1 MMPRSRHTA
10 ALYLILVFASGIVVG
25 TIGHRLYSTTSA
37 SASTAPLTP
46 DEWKK
51 RYLEQM
57 KKRVGASPEQLAR
70 VTAVMNDTKSKFDDV
85 HAQEKTVHD
94 KLYAQQVQEVRAVFP
109 DEKQK
114 AAFDAWR
121 AERKRDREKAQKKQ

>member
-1 MMPRSRHTA
+1 MPRSRVSA
-10 ALYLILVFASGIVVG
+10 ALYLILVFASGIIVG
-25 TIGHRLYSTTSA
+25 TVGHRLYSTTTA
-37 SASTAPLTP
+37 SASTLTP

-57 KKRVGASPEQLAR
+57 KKRVGASPDQLAR
-70 VTAVMNDTKSKFDDV
+70 VTAIMNDTKRKFDDV

-94 KLYAQQVQEVRAVFP
+94 KLYAQQVEDVRAVFA

-114 AAFDAWR
+114 AAFEVWR
-121 AERKRDREKAQKKQ
+121 AERKREREKAQKKQ

>member
-1 MMPRSRHTA
+1 MPRSRVSA
-10 ALYLILVFASGIVVG
+10 ALYLILVFASGIIVG
-25 TIGHRLYSTTSA
+25 TVGHRLYSTTTA
-37 SASTAPLTP
+37 SASTLTP

-57 KKRVGASPEQLAR
+57 KKRVGASPDQLAR
-70 VTAVMNDTKSKFDDV
+70 VTAIMNDTKRKFDDV

-94 KLYAQQVQEVRAVFP
+94 KLYAQQVEDVRAVFA

-114 AAFDAWR
+114 AAFEAWR
-121 AERKRDREKAQKKQ
+121 AERKREREKAQKKQ